1 MTSDVPTDD
10 EQRAIQMITV
20 LVGCRE
26 DAGAARIGEDMAR
39 KVILPVLQAMPEG
52 ERELWDREQDP
63 PVGVALRDRPG
74 TRIVEWAAVPD
85 ETVLWAKEMG
95 LLKGADMALYDALA
109 QAMSQSTQHHIAAIR
124 ERIVQ
129 GSVETLV
136 SLPERGKR

>member
-1 MTSDVPTDD
+1 MTNELDD
-10 EQRAIQMITV
+10 EAKAIQMITI

-26 DAGAARIGEDMAR
+26 DASAARVGEDLAK
-39 KVILPVLQAMPEG
+39 KVILPVLKAMPEG

-85 ETVLWAKEMG
+85 DTILWAAKLG
-95 LLKGADMALYDALA
+95 LLKGFDGAVYDALA
-109 QAMSQSTQHHIAAIR
+109 AAMSQSTQHHIAAIR

-129 GSVETLV
+129 GTTETLV
-136 SLPERGKR
+136 SLPERGRRS